1 MYDSDFLH
9 EKFPRPTNDEEL
21 LEREGDVYD
30 FFRERFPRKLDT
42 IDKHMDALAKH
53 LREIQKV
60 FPDAKYIVDQHGYVS
75 LILGD
80 LRTED
85 DPVPNTCLRVYD
97 NLRLRIALYVV

>member
-9 EKFPRPTNDEEL
+9 EKFPRPTNNEEL
-21 LEREGDVYD
+21 LECEGDVYN

-42 IDKHMDALAKH
+42 IDKHMYALAKYLH
-53 LREIQKV
+53 EIQKV